1 MHVQLLEFGECRHI
15 WINSLVSTSAM
26 GKRKSSGRGGARN
39 FPKKDVDPKSISEAL
54 TFYVKDMGL
63 ARAFDLS
70 PYGDSMTKSAA
81 CSGKGLVKC
90 SKLVS
95 ALHALEPT
103 LSFKFVHLKEGL
115 QGVGRSFGQEL
126 TGPTLEHWSRTTAD
140 TVLTVLS
147 HTRRLKDETRY
158 QEAGRKLTVL
168 EMKEFEKLRALVVAP
183 TSTGSRAKETSKA
196 QEAEE
201 EQQTEARSS
210 TEEVEEPATCKE
222 RQDHSK
228 QAAKTT
234 TEDKAHF
241 KMISSMEVPQT
252 PPLDGYSQEADC
264 CSPVPTKKAVLKQQI
279 GILKKPA
286 SSQARFLNVRTSL
299 PAFKT
304 A

>member
-1 MHVQLLEFGECRHI
+1 MHAQLLEFGERRHI

-63 ARAFDLS
+63 ARAFELS
-70 PYGDSMTKSAA
+70 PYGDSMTRSAA

-103 LSFKFVHLKEGL
+103 LSFKFVHL
-115 QGVGRSFGQEL
+115 QDVGRSFGQEL

-158 QEAGRKLTVL
+158 KEAGRKLTVL
-168 EMKEFEKLRALVVAP
+168 EMKEFEKLRALVV
-183 TSTGSRAKETSKA
+183 
-196 QEAEE
+196 EAEE

-210 TEEVEEPATCKE
+210 TEVEEPATCKE
-222 RQDHSK
+222 TQDHSK
-228 QAAKTT
+228 QAAKKTT

-241 KMISSMEVPQT
+241 KIISSMEVPQT
-252 PPLDGYSQEADC
+252 PPLDGYSQEAGC

-286 SSQARFLNVRTSL
+286 SSQARFVNVRTSL
-299 PAFKT
+299 PAFMT

>member
-1 MHVQLLEFGECRHI
+1 MQLLEFGECGHI

-39 FPKKDVDPKSISEAL
+39 FPKNVDPKSISEAL

-140 TVLTVLS
+140 TALTVLS
-147 HTRRLKDETRY
+147 HTRR
-158 QEAGRKLTVL
+158 
-168 EMKEFEKLRALVVAP
+168 
-183 TSTGSRAKETSKA
+183 
-196 QEAEE
+196 
-201 EQQTEARSS
+201 
-210 TEEVEEPATCKE
+210 
-222 RQDHSK
+222 
-228 QAAKTT
+228 
-234 TEDKAHF
+234 
-241 KMISSMEVPQT
+241 
-252 PPLDGYSQEADC
+252 
-264 CSPVPTKKAVLKQQI
+264 
-279 GILKKPA
+279 
-286 SSQARFLNVRTSL
+286 
-299 PAFKT
+299 
-304 A
+304 

>member
-1 MHVQLLEFGECRHI
+1 MCSWNLVNAGIFGLTGG
-15 WINSLVSTSAM
+15 WSAASSAM

-63 ARAFDLS
+63 ARAFELS
-70 PYGDSMTKSAA
+70 PYGDSMARSAA

-115 QGVGRSFGQEL
+115 QDVGRSFGQEL

-140 TVLTVLS
+140 TVLTILS

-158 QEAGRKLTVL
+158 KEAGRKLTVL
-168 EMKEFEKLRALVVAP
+168 EMKEFEKLRALVV
-183 TSTGSRAKETSKA
+183 
-196 QEAEE
+196 EAEE

-210 TEEVEEPATCKE
+210 TEVEEPATCKE
-222 RQDHSK
+222 TQDHSK

-241 KMISSMEVPQT
+241 KIISSMEVPQT

-264 CSPVPTKKAVLKQQI
+264 CSPVPTKKAVLKQEI

-286 SSQARFLNVRTSL
+286 SSQARFVNVRTSL
-299 PAFKT
+299 PAFMT

>member
-1 MHVQLLEFGECRHI
+1 
-15 WINSLVSTSAM
+15 M

-39 FPKKDVDPKSISEAL
+39 FPKKDVDPKSISEAW
-54 TFYVKDMGL
+54 T
-63 ARAFDLS
+63 ARAFDMS

-90 SKLVS
+90 SKLLS

-103 LSFKFVHLKEGL
+103 LSFKFVHMKEGL

-126 TGPTLEHWSRTTAD
+126 TGPTLEHWARTTAD
-140 TVLTVLS
+140 TILAVLF
-147 HTRRLKDETRY
+147 HTRRLKDEIRY
-158 QEAGRKLTVL
+158 KEAGRKLTVL
-168 EMKEFEKLRALVVAP
+168 EMKELEKLRDLVVVP
-183 TSTGSRAKETSKA
+183 STKGSTGSRAKQTSKA

-210 TEEVEEPATCKE
+210 TEEVEEPTTCKRTE
-222 RQDHSK
+222 DHSK

-252 PPLDGYSQEADC
+252 PPLDGYSQDADC

-286 SSQARFLNVRTSL
+286 SSQARFVNVRTAL
-299 PAFKT
+299 AAFMT

>member
-1 MHVQLLEFGECRHI
+1 MNAGIFGLTGG
-15 WINSLVSTSAM
+15 WSASSAM

-70 PYGDSMTKSAA
+70 PYGNSMTKSAA

-126 TGPTLEHWSRTTAD
+126 TGPTLEHWARTTAD
-140 TVLTVLS
+140 TILTVLS
-147 HTRRLKDETRY
+147 HTRRLKDEIRY
-158 QEAGRKLTVL
+158 KEAGRKLTVL
-168 EMKEFEKLRALVVAP
+168 EMKEFEKLRDLVVVP
-183 TSTGSRAKETSKA
+183 TRGTEGSTGSRAKQRSKA

-210 TEEVEEPATCKE
+210 TEEVEEPATCKQQE
-222 RQDHSK
+222 DQSK

-234 TEDKAHF
+234 EDKAHF
-241 KMISSMEVPQT
+241 NMINSMEVPQT
-252 PPLDGYSQEADC
+252 PPLDGYSQDADC

-279 GILKKPA
+279 GILLSPA
-286 SSQARFLNVRTSL
+286 SSQARFVNVRSAL
-299 PAFKT
+299 PAFMI